1 MYKINAFLFLNI
13 SLAIYGFGQDFKRTL
28 KEEVEVNSNENTI
41 ELVFSEPGE
50 YVLAEGTSPKTMNW
64 KQSIAVDGKKITI
77 PRTIPRPF
85 FGVITPKK
93 DTLIVAERKLII
105 NDLANFRD
113 LGGIKTK
120 EGKYVV
126 WGRFYRSDALNELL
140 TAEFPYVEG
149 LGLRK
154 VFDLRSASEIEK
166 AKDNLPSN
174 VIYEH
179 FPIFSNKNSGLIDGL
194 DDGLKKGNLTKAAA
208 EELLLKM
215 YQSFAK
221 DDAKK
226 FKSLLHQIMIQDDD
240 PNVFHCTAGK
250 DRTGYTAAMI
260 FAILK
265 VDRQTILDEYE
276 MTNFYTKELIKMYA
290 ADVEKLG
297 YGKQLSP
304 EVVEVIMSVNKKYLE
319 TSFEII
325 DKKYGG
331 IDAYIKNQLGFSDA
345 VREKLIQKYTY

>member
-1 MYKINAFLFLNI
+1 MYKIGSFLFLNI
-13 SLAIYGFGQDFKRTL
+13 VLSNFVFGQDFKRTL
-28 KEEVEVNSNENTI
+28 KEDVVVNSNEKTI
-41 ELVFSEPGE
+41 ELVFSIPGE
-50 YVLAEGTSPKTMNW
+50 YILAEGSSPKMINW
-64 KQSIAVDGKKITI
+64 KQSITVDGKKITF

-85 FGVITPKK
+85 FGVITPKN

-113 LGGIKTK
+113 LGGIKTTD
-120 EGKYVV
+120 GKHVV

-140 TAEFPYVEG
+140 TTEFPYVEG

-154 VFDLRSASEIEK
+154 VFDLRSASEIAK
-166 AKDNLPSN
+166 AKDNLPN
-174 VIYEH
+174 NMIYEH

-194 DDGLKKGNLTKAAA
+194 DNGLKKGNLTKAAA
-208 EELLLKM
+208 EDLLLKM

-226 FKSLLHQIMIQDDD
+226 FKVLLHQIMIQDNY

-260 FAILK
+260 LAILK

-276 MTNFYTKELIKMYA
+276 MTNFYTKDLIAMYA
-290 ADVEKLG
+290 ANVEKLG
-297 YGKQLSP
+297 YGKQISP

-331 IDAYIKNQLGFSDA
+331 IDAYIKNQLGFSDIE
-345 VREKLIQKYTY
+345 REKLIQQFTY

>member
-1 MYKINAFLFLNI
+1 MYKVSSFLVLNI
-13 SLAIYGFGQDFKRTL
+13 TLIVYSFGQDYKRTL
-28 KEEVEVNSNENTI
+28 KEDVEVNSNEKSI
-41 ELVFSEPGE
+41 ELVFSKPGE
-50 YVLAEGTSPKTMNW
+50 YILAEGSSPKTINW
-64 KQSIAVDGKKITI
+64 KESIAVDGKKITF

-113 LGGIKTK
+113 LGGIKTT

-140 TAEFPYVEG
+140 TTEFPYVEG

-154 VFDLRSASEIEK
+154 VFDLRSASEIAK
-166 AKDNLPSN
+166 AKDNLPFN
-174 VIYEH
+174 IIYEH
-179 FPIFSNKNSGLIDGL
+179 FPIFSNMNSGLIDGL
-194 DDGLKKGNLTKAAA
+194 DDGLKNGNLTKEAA
-208 EELLLKM
+208 EDLLLKM
-215 YQSFAK
+215 YQSFAN

-226 FKSLLHQIMIQDDD
+226 FKLLLHQIMVQDNY

-260 FAILK
+260 LAILK

-276 MTNFYTKELIKMYA
+276 MTNFFTKDLIEMYA
-290 ADVEKLG
+290 ANVEKLG

-319 TSFEII
+319 ASFDII

-331 IDAYIKNQLGFSDA
+331 IDAYIKNQLGFSA
-345 VREKLIQKYTY
+345 AEREKLIQQFTY